1 MKKQRKKSANGQVTI
16 IGGKWRGRKLPVLSS
31 IGLRPTTNR
40 IKETVFNWLTPYL
53 SGSRC
58 LDCYAGS
65 GNLGFEAVSLGALHA
80 TLIEKKT
87 ILYNQLIASGNKL
100 EPSSLTIINDDTLH
114 YLATPAGQPFNIV
127 FIDPP
132 FTQNLVNKT
141 ATLLEKNHW
150 LTENSLIYI
159 ENASGAEPL
168 TLPANWLCYREK
180 TAGQVRYRL
189 YQRTASQTGIIKE

>member
-1 MKKQRKKSANGQVTI
+1 MKKQKNKSNNGQITI
-16 IGGKWRGRKLPVLSS
+16 IGGKWRGRKLPVLTS

-40 IKETVFNWLTPYL
+40 TKETLFNWLPPYL

-65 GNLGFEAVSLGALHA
+65 GSLGFEAVSLGAVHA

-87 ILYNQLIASGNKL
+87 ILYHQLVASCNKL

-114 YLATPAGQPFNIV
+114 YLTIPTVQPFDIV

-132 FTQNLVNKT
+132 FTENLINKT

-150 LTENSLIYI
+150 LAENSLIYI
-159 ENASGAEPL
+159 ENASCAAPL
-168 TLPANWLCYREK
+168 TLPTNWLCCRDK
-180 TAGQVRYRL
+180 TAGQVRYQL
-189 YQRTASQTGIIKE
+189 YRRTTCQTAIVKG